1 MTTFA
6 RLIWI
11 ALSRSKNYLQY
22 VTFLFAAVLYL
33 INRSL
38 PVRRDNQHNVQM
50 MQQKMRIK
58 NAERLAQSE
67 GKSELYPWSD
77 GTMRRQDPTYG
88 LIDRDIQLRVNKMDP
103 KDIAQRV
110 AMETTLQDRRNRY
123 GY

>member
-6 RLIWI
+6 RLVMI
-11 ALSRSKNYLQY
+11 ALSRSKNYIQY
-22 VTFLFAAVLYL
+22 VTLLFAAILYL

-38 PVRRDNQHNVQM
+38 PVRHTNDHNVAL
-50 MQQKMRIK
+50 MQEKMRRK
-58 NAERLAQSE
+58 NAERLAERE
-67 GKSELYPWSD
+67 GKGLLYPWSD

-88 LIDRDIQLRVNKMDP
+88 LIEHDIQITVDAMNP

-110 AMETTLQDRRNRY
+110 AMETTLQNRRNHY